1 MSAGG
6 IATCGPQCRFGAVL
20 FIEKEGFIPLFE
32 RVQLAERYDIA
43 IMSTK
48 GMSVTACRQLVEAMC
63 ASNVPLL
70 VLHDFDKSGFSILGT
85 LRSNTRRYSFRS
97 RPNVIDLGLRLDDVT
112 EFEDQAEDT
121 FDVGTVTKRRENL
134 RKNGA
139 TEAEIEFILHRRI
152 ELNALRSDQLIAF
165 VERRLAEHGIRK
177 IIPDKEILARE
188 YRAKIRGREIEKI
201 FAEMAEQDDS
211 IEVPS
216 DLQERVADHLKNN
229 PAWSWDA
236 AVCQIVFDD
245 ERHERD

>member
-1 MSAGG
+1 
-6 IATCGPQCRFGAVL
+6 VL

-121 FDVGTVTKRRENL
+121 FDVGTVTK
-134 RKNGA
+134 
-139 TEAEIEFILHRRI
+139 
-152 ELNALRSDQLIAF
+152 
-165 VERRLAEHGIRK
+165 
-177 IIPDKEILARE
+177 
-188 YRAKIRGREIEKI
+188 
-201 FAEMAEQDDS
+201 
-211 IEVPS
+211 
-216 DLQERVADHLKNN
+216 
-229 PAWSWDA
+229 
-236 AVCQIVFDD
+236 
-245 ERHERD
+245 

>member
-1 MSAGG
+1 
-6 IATCGPQCRFGAVL
+6 
-20 FIEKEGFIPLFE
+20 
-32 RVQLAERYDIA
+32 
-43 IMSTK
+43 
-48 GMSVTACRQLVEAMC
+48 
-63 ASNVPLL
+63 
-70 VLHDFDKSGFSILGT
+70 
-85 LRSNTRRYSFRS
+85 
-97 RPNVIDLGLRLDDVT
+97 
-112 EFEDQAEDT
+112 
-121 FDVGTVTKRRENL
+121 
-134 RKNGA
+134 
-139 TEAEIEFILHRRI
+139 
-152 ELNALRSDQLIAF
+152 LNALRSDQLIAF